1 MLKPLIALYFF
12 VLAAI
17 QFGLLIGLFHY
28 HRSRN
33 LVRPSPYWMGS
44 LIANITALF
53 VFGFGVIFVDDV
65 SRPAFNFTIANTLFY
80 VAAIF
85 QWLFCKSLSQTVS
98 SRFDLMTKLSIVI
111 FFVVFELLRH
121 YANFEIRTA
130 YMVGLALLL
139 FGSQIHQ
146 LSLIRKVNS
155 SPQLTYL
162 QYATIVE
169 LSFAV
174 CRLIVLAVGSLAIQ
188 RVEQL
193 PQALIFF
200 TIAQL
205 VANTVAYIAIGSY
218 WTEKMAL
225 SSAAFSN
232 ENEVIKKLLLERDEL
247 IASLLKANKTAA
259 TGALSASIAHEL
271 NQPITAISLNTEFLK
286 LKMDKGVESS
296 SEIRDVILNIEH
308 DNQRISRIVSTLRN
322 IFKQDQAEL
331 TPVNLNDL
339 IQDLMPIVT
348 PQAKDCGIQIYLKN
362 NNAPKYDQQSLD
374 EYMELFKKFKLK
386 VTEAEALGY
395 DTLPKLKKELEKKK
409 LDAQNLQIAI
419 KKLIEA
425 EIKRKLEESMKIAK
439 EKAEKNAKVEKEK
452 AEKETKGGFKEDDRF
467 WKPTFDQEKLVGSA
481 VIRPMPA
488 PDGEEFP
495 YAKVYSYS
503 FKGKQKYY
511 IENSLTTI
519 GKKDPLADLNA
530 RLWNSGIESDK
541 DISRKQKR
549 RTTYIMNVLIVK
561 DPARPEL

>member
-98 SRFDLMTKLSIVI
+98 SRFDLMTKLSIVV

-174 CRLIVLAVGSLAIQ
+174 CRLIVLAVGSLSIQ

-348 PQAKDCGIQIYLKN
+348 PQAKDCGIQIYLN
-362 NNAPKYDQQSLD
+362 LNGSNLIAINSNEFSQAILNLINNAIQSLSNTNIQNKKIDISTSMTQHEVTLSVADNGPGVD
-374 EYMELFKKFKLK
+374 EGVRGNLF
-386 VTEAEALGY
+386 
-395 DTLPKLKKELEKKK
+395 
-409 LDAQNLQIAI
+409 NLM
-419 KKLIEA
+419 
-425 EIKRKLEESMKIAK
+425 SS
-439 EKAEKNAKVEKEK
+439 N
-452 AEKETKGGFKEDDRF
+452 
-467 WKPTFDQEKLVGSA
+467 
-481 VIRPMPA
+481 
-488 PDGEEFP
+488 
-495 YAKVYSYS
+495 
-503 FKGKQKYY
+503 
-511 IENSLTTI
+511 
-519 GKKDPLADLNA
+519 KKDGMGLGLWLSKHIVDRHQGSIRYQVSQYGGAEFVISLPLKP
-530 RLWNSGIESDK
+530 I
-541 DISRKQKR
+541 
-549 RTTYIMNVLIVK
+549 
-561 DPARPEL
+561 